1 MAVLLVRVVRARRS
15 SPDARSAAAV
25 PAAKVE
31 DPDEL
36 ERAADAAERAGRLD
50 DAVRLRFRAGLLR
63 LGSRGAIRYR
73 PSVTTG
79 EVRRVLGSDTFD
91 ELARTFEAVAYGG
104 QSRDQSRRRRRAPRM
119 ATRRVDGRAAG
130 RCRMTPASSATRTRS
145 PSGRRAGLVVAVIV
159 GALLV
164 LNLLANGVDHAVG
177 GHEPSGVPGSSYG
190 TQDTGLAGLTELLA
204 RYGHPVRRVR
214 GALTNVTLDPA
225 ATVFVIEPATLTAS
239 DTAELLRF
247 VAAGGRLVVGGSD
260 PFYVRSL
267 RDRPPHWTPDGS
279 GAYPEIAP
287 VLGNVRLV
295 ESAGDGS
302 WDDPGSGRVVAHD
315 GPTTLATS
323 EHVGLGDIFFLA
335 DASPLE
341 NAHLAPRRQRGVRA
355 RARRRRLAARP
366 VRRGCARLR

>member
-1 MAVLLVRVVRARRS
+1 
-15 SPDARSAAAV
+15 
-25 PAAKVE
+25 
-31 DPDEL
+31 
-36 ERAADAAERAGRLD
+36 
-50 DAVRLRFRAGLLR
+50 
-63 LGSRGAIRYR
+63 
-73 PSVTTG
+73 
-79 EVRRVLGSDTFD
+79 
-91 ELARTFEAVAYGG
+91 
-104 QSRDQSRRRRRAPRM
+104 
-119 ATRRVDGRAAG
+119 
-130 RCRMTPASSATRTRS
+130 MTPASSATRTRS

-225 ATVFVIEPATLTAS
+225 ATAFVIEPATLTAS

-247 VAAGGRLVVGGSD
+247 VAAGGTAR
-260 PFYVRSL
+260 RRWL
-267 RDRPPHWTPDGS
+267 RPVLRADRCATGRPIGHPTAAAP
-279 GAYPEIAP
+279 YPEIAP

-323 EHVGLGDIFFLA
+323 EHVGLGDMFFLA

-341 NAHLAPRRQRGVRA
+341 NAHLARA
-355 RARRRRLAARP
+355 DNAAFALGLAGDDVAAGP
-366 VRRGCARLR
+366 VRRGRARLR